1 MPQHYLYTIRC
12 MQLPPVLDDL
22 PDAAA
27 SADPRSPNADPS
39 PTLPPVMKPCLP
51 ATGNASSGSP
61 RRAPAA

>member
-1 MPQHYLYTIRC
+1 MPQYYSYTIRC

-39 PTLPPVMKPCLP
+39 PTLPPVMKP
-51 ATGNASSGSP
+51 
-61 RRAPAA
+61 